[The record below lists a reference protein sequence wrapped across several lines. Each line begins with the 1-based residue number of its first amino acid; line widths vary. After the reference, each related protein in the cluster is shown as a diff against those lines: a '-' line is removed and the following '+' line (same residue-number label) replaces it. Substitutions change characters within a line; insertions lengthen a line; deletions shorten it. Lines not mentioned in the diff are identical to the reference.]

1 MSRSNRIKKGLEQA
15 PHRALLKA
23 CGVKDADFGKP
34 FIAVV
39 NSWTEIV
46 PGHIHLQELAKSVKE
61 GIKSAGGVPFEFHTI
76 AVCDGLA
83 MGHKGM
89 KYSLPSRDVI
99 ANSIEIMIEA
109 HAFDG
114 MVLIPACDEIVPG
127 HLMAAGRLDIPTIA
141 LTGGPMLPGAF
152 KGRPVDIID
161 VFEAIG
167 EVSQGKMSKEE
178 LKELESCACPGAGTC
193 AGMFSANTLACG
205 VEALGLSL
213 PGCATSHAL
222 DPKKKDIAKDTGKQI
237 VHLVTHEISARKII
251 TFSAFQ
257 NWIRV
262 SLAVAGSTNDVLE
275 VLAIA
280 KECELEIPLNLF
292 DELSKTTPHICN
304 MRPGGSWTMQ
314 DLDRAGGVPAIMKRL
329 EPLLNLNCRT
339 VTGKTIGENIADAK
353 VLNPEVIRSL
363 DNPVHPTGGLAILYG
378 NLAPKGAVVKQTA
391 VVEKMQK
398 FKGKARIFDCEEDAH
413 QAILTGQINKGD
425 VVVIRYEGPKGGPG
439 MREMLAPTSAICGLG
454 LSESVALIT
463 DGRFSGGTRG
473 PCIGHISPEAAD
485 GGSIALIKE
494 GDVILIDIP
503 NRRID
508 LEVSEEE
515 LEKRRLHWLP
525 KEGEIKGCLS
535 QYRNSVSSADKGAS
549 IDTGDSCGIK
559 K

>member
-1 MSRSNRIKKGLEQA
+1 MRSDKIKKGLERA

-23 CGVKDADFGKP
+23 CGITNHDLGKP

-46 PGHIHLQELAKSVKE
+46 PGHIHLQGLAKAVKE
-61 GIKSAGGVPFEFHTI
+61 GIKEAGGLPFEFHTI

-141 LTGGPMLPGAF
+141 LTGGPMLPGSF
-152 KGRPVDIID
+152 KGKSVDIID

-167 EVSQGKMSKEE
+167 EVSRGKMLDEE
-178 LKELESCACPGAGTC
+178 LRELESCACPGAGTC

-213 PGCATSHAL
+213 PGCATVHAL
-222 DPKKKDIAKDTGKQI
+222 DAEKLKIAKETGKRVVGL
-237 VHLVTHEISARKII
+237 VHQEITAKKIM
-251 TFSAFQ
+251 TYSAFR
-257 NWIRV
+257 NWLRV

-275 VLAIA
+275 VLAISR
-280 KECELEIPLNLF
+280 ECGLDIPLSLF
-292 DELSKTTPHICN
+292 DEISKTTPHICN

-329 EPLLNLNCRT
+329 EPLLSLDSLT
-339 VTGKTIGENIADAK
+339 VTGNAVGENIAGAK
-353 VLNPEVIRSL
+353 VLHEEMIRPL
-363 DNPVHPTGGLAILYG
+363 DNPVHSTGGLAILYG
-378 NLAPKGAVVKQTA
+378 NLAPQGAVVKQTA
-391 VVEKMQK
+391 VVKNMLK
-398 FKGKARIFDCEEDAH
+398 FKGRARVFDSEEEAYKAI
-413 QAILTGQINKGD
+413 TGSRINKGD
-425 VVVIRYEGPKGGPG
+425 IVVIRYEGPKGGPG
-439 MREMLAPTSAICGLG
+439 MREMLAPTSAICGWG

-473 PCIGHISPEAAD
+473 PCIGHISPEAAE
-485 GGSIALIKE
+485 GGPIAMIRE
-494 GDVILIDIP
+494 GDYILIDIP
-503 NRRID
+503 NRKID
-508 LEVSEEE
+508 LEVKEED
-515 LEKRRLHWLP
+515 LQKRRREWQP
-525 KEGEIKGCLS
+525 KERRVEGYLS
-535 QYRNSVSSADKGAS
+535 QYRKGTSSSDKGAS
-549 IDTGDSCGIK
+549 IGK
-559 K
+559 

>member
-1 MSRSNRIKKGLEQA
+1 MRRSDRIKKGLERA
-15 PHRALLKA
+15 PHRSLLKA
-23 CGVKDADFGKP
+23 CGLKDVDFEKP

-46 PGHIHLQELAKSVKE
+46 PGHIHLQGLAEAVKE
-61 GIKSAGGVPFEFHTI
+61 GIKEAGGVPFEFHTI

-99 ANSIEIMIEA
+99 ASSIEIMMEA
-109 HAFDG
+109 HGLDG
-114 MVLIPACDEIVPG
+114 MVLMPACDEVVPG
-127 HLMAAGRLDIPTIA
+127 HLMAAGRLDIPTIV
-141 LTGGPMLPGAF
+141 LTGGPMFPGSF
-152 KGRPVDIID
+152 KGKSVDIID

-167 EVSQGKMSKEE
+167 KVSQGKMKMDE
-178 LKELESCACPGAGTC
+178 LEELESCACPGAGTC

-213 PGCATSHAL
+213 PGCATTHAL
-222 DPKKKDIAKDTGKQI
+222 DPKKMEIAKETGRRIVELVNANIVARQI
-237 VHLVTHEISARKII
+237 MTYE
-251 TFSAFQ
+251 AFQ

-280 KECELEIPLNLF
+280 KECELEIPLKLF
-292 DELSKTTPHICN
+292 DEVSCTTPHICN
-304 MRPGGSWTMQ
+304 MRPGGPYTMQ
-314 DLDRAGGVPAIMKRL
+314 DLHRAGGVPAIMKRL
-329 EPLLNLNCRT
+329 EPLLDLSCLT
-339 VTGKTIGENIADAK
+339 VTGKMVRDNIVRAK
-353 VLNPEVIRSL
+353 VLDEEVIRPL
-363 DNPVHPTGGLAILYG
+363 NNPVHPSGGLAILYG

-391 VVEKMQK
+391 VVESMLK
-398 FKGKARIFDCEEDAH
+398 FRGRARVFDCEEDAH
-413 QAILTGQINKGD
+413 QAILNGRINKGD

-473 PCIGHISPEAAD
+473 PCIGHISPEAD
-485 GGSIALIKE
+485 EGGPIALIRE
-494 GDVILIDIP
+494 GDSIVIDIP

-508 LEVSEEE
+508 LEVEEEE
-515 LEKRRLHWLP
+515 LKKRRLQWLP
-525 KEGEIKGCLS
+525 KQRKVKGYLS
-535 QYRNSVSSADKGAS
+535 QYRNGTSSSDEGAS
-549 IDTGDSCGIK
+549 IKSQ
-559 K
+559 

>member
-1 MSRSNRIKKGLEQA
+1 MQNRSNAIKAGISKA

-23 CGVKDADFGKP
+23 CGLKDSDFKKP

-39 NSWTEIV
+39 NSWTDIV

-61 GIKSAGGVPFEFHTI
+61 GIRAAGGVPFEFHTI

-114 MVLIPACDEIVPG
+114 MVLIPSCDEIVPG
-127 HLMAAGRLDIPTIA
+127 HLMAAGRLNIPTIV
-141 LTGGPMLPGAF
+141 LTGGPMMPGNF
-152 KGRPVDIID
+152 RGRSVDIID
-161 VFEAIG
+161 VFEAVGKI
-167 EVSQGKMSKEE
+167 SQGKITEDE
-178 LKELESCACPGAGTC
+178 LNELESCACPGAGTC

-213 PGCATSHAL
+213 PGCATTHAL
-222 DPKKKDIAKDTGKQI
+222 DPKKTEIAQQTGRQIMELVIKNITARDIMTLK
-237 VHLVTHEISARKII
+237 
-251 TFSAFQ
+251 AFK

-275 VLAIA
+275 ILAIS
-280 KECELEIPLNLF
+280 KECGLNIPLSLF
-292 DELSKTTPHICN
+292 DDLSNTTPHICN
-304 MRPGGSWTMQ
+304 MRPGGAYTLL
-314 DLDRAGGVPAIMKRL
+314 DLDKAGGVPAIMKRL
-329 EPLLNLNCRT
+329 ASLLDLNSIT
-339 VTGKTIGENIADAK
+339 VTGKTVGENIDSAQ
-353 VLNPEVIRSL
+353 VFNSEVIRPL
-363 DNPVHPTGGLAILYG
+363 DNPIHSTGGLAILYG

-391 VVEKMQK
+391 VVEGMLK
-398 FKGKARIFDCEEDAH
+398 FKGRARVFDCEEDAN
-413 QAILTGQINKGD
+413 QAILSGAINKGD

-439 MREMLAPTSAICGLG
+439 MREMLAPTAAICGMG

-473 PCIGHISPEAAD
+473 PCIGHISPEAIE
-485 GGSIALIKE
+485 GGPIALIKE
-494 GDVILIDIP
+494 GDFISIDIA
-503 NRRID
+503 NRKID

-515 LEKRRLHWLP
+515 LTKRHKAWKP
-525 KEGEIKGCLS
+525 KDKKTSGYLKEYKQG
-535 QYRNSVSSADKGAS
+535 VVSADKGAS
-549 IDTGDSCGIK
+549 ISNEE
-559 K
+559 